1 MTKRRLQRNQNQAH
15 RDAPFIVNGTY
26 YALHNAI
33 FPGEKRQQTSSKKAI
48 WGSKSQK
55 RLTTTIPCRCRLVRH
70 QYGVGNKTLVT
81 DIVYTYDWTESAVG
95 WCIGL
100 SWERQNP
107 AVYCHLCVAK
117 KDTFL
122 EHFFLLQDSNETTS
136 GCNVSSIWLC
146 SMSLYG
152 WLLCAASWAARSRD
166 W

>member
-55 RLTTTIPCRCRLVRH
+55 RLTIMILHRCRLVH
-70 QYGVGNKTLVT
+70 HEYADFSQVLVT
-81 DIVYTYDWTESAVG
+81 SNVSTYKRRDNVVG
-95 WCIGL
+95 WCVGR
-100 SWERQNP
+100 SWARKNP
-107 AVYCHLCVAK
+107 AVYRHLCVAK

-122 EHFFLLQDSNETTS
+122 EHFFRLQDLNETTS
-136 GCNVSSIWLC
+136 SSRVCSILLY

-166 W
+166 